1 MYKLFLCLR
10 YLHKRR
16 IAFFAVAAVCLCVA
30 MVLIVVSVMDGF
42 LQMVKDRSRG
52 MLGDLVMENGTLQ
65 GFAFYQEFIDTIK
78 EEMPGIIEEATPVII
93 SYGVIRFPQIE
104 RTNMAQL
111 LGIRLAE
118 TCRVN
123 EFGKGLFYEQYY
135 PGSTTLGKFEM
146 PCYGRDAQGNIVL
159 PPDLEAG
166 WQQWWKKAT
175 PKERQNAE
183 IDEKTLYKRP
193 GYFRPIP
200 FEESAKRGSFEP
212 TWIGPARNGVILGTD
227 LCATRNESGKYV
239 RQYYRGE
246 EVSVSFVPFSD
257 TGQLSELSAHSRS
270 YRYVDDVRTG
280 VYDIDSISVYLD
292 FDELQKNLRMDAAPL
307 ADYLG
312 GLELPARATQVQFRL
327 NEALKKRHGM
337 KWVEAIRDKLMAR
350 WTQFA
355 DEQARQWSA
364 LAEIRI
370 RAYEQERAS
379 TSPSTEEEDFW
390 GTTLS
395 AQDRIAQT
403 ISRVAGPL
411 SWVEI
416 QTWEEKQA
424 RFIGAVE
431 KEKILVTI
439 LFGVISVVAVFLVGC
454 IFYMIVQQKTRD
466 IGIVKSVGATAFGVA
481 QIFLTYGAAVGV
493 VGGAMGTILGTVFV
507 WKINEI
513 QDMLRWID
521 SSLQVWSPDV
531 YSFDRIPSEVT
542 LWNVVVIY
550 VVAIIASMCGS
561 LIAAWRA
568 ARIWPV
574 EALRYE

>member
-78 EEMPGIIEEATPVII
+78 AEMPDIVEEATPVII
-93 SYGVIRFPQIE
+93 SYGVIRFPNSG

-111 LGIRLAE
+111 VGIRLEE

-123 EFGKGLFYEQYY
+123 EFSKGLFYEQYY

-146 PCYGRDAQGNIVL
+146 PCYGRDAQGNSIL

-175 PKERQNAE
+175 PKERRNAE
-183 IDEKTLYKRP
+183 INEDASYKRP
-193 GYFRPIP
+193 GYYRPIP
-200 FEESAKRGSFEP
+200 LEESAKRGSFEP
-212 TWIGPARNGVILGTD
+212 TWVGPARDGVILGTD

-239 RQYYRGE
+239 RHYYRGE
-246 EVSVSFVPFSD
+246 EVSVTFVPFSD
-257 TGQLSELSAHSRS
+257 TGQLSDLSAHSRL
-270 YRYVDDVRTG
+270 YRYADDVRTG

-292 FDELQKNLRMDAAPL
+292 FNELQKNLRMDSAPL

-312 GLELPARATQVQFRL
+312 GHELPPRTTQVQFRL
-327 NEALKKRHGM
+327 NDALKKRYG
-337 KWVEAIRDKLMAR
+337 KSWVEAIRGELMTR
-350 WTQFA
+350 WSQFA
-355 DEQARQWSA
+355 DEQARQWAA
-364 LAEIRI
+364 LTESRI
-370 RAYEQERAS
+370 RAYEQGHAA
-379 TSPSTEEEDFW
+379 TAPTTEEADFW
-390 GTTLS
+390 GTALS
-395 AQDRIAQT
+395 AQERITQ
-403 ISRVAGPL
+403 ILSRVTVPL
-411 SWVEI
+411 SWVDI

-424 RFIGAVE
+424 RFILAVE

-513 QDMLRWID
+513 QDMLRWINPT
-521 SSLQVWSPDV
+521 LQVWSPDV
-531 YSFDRIPSEVT
+531 YSFDRIPNEVT
-542 LWNVVVIY
+542 WLNVLVIY
-550 VVAIIASMCGS
+550 AVAIVASMFGS
-561 LIAAWRA
+561 LMAAWRA
-568 ARIWPV
+568 ARVWPV